1 MLLGLKRQR
10 GEPEGKQ
17 RTRARHQP
25 AAAPSTSSDAQTLCR
40 ALGEVEVRAGA
51 GELGEGLAHSQAI
64 PAAAAAAAPPPAA
77 TAAAAAAAAA
87 SFLRLPSRGWPSGC
101 SR

>member
-64 PAAAAAAAPPPAA
+64 PARRRRR
-77 TAAAAAAAAA
+77 TTSNHSSRSRSSS
-87 SFLRLPSRGWPSGC
+87 SFLPQTPLARLAKRV
-101 SR
+101 